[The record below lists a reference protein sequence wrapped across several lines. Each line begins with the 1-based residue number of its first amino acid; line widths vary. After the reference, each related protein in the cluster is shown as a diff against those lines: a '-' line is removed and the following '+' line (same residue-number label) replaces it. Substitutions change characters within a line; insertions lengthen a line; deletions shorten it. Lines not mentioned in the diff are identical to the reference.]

1 MRTTAIFNYKGG
13 VGKTTV
19 TVNLAAELAAMGKRV
34 VVLDADGQGNAGKY
48 LGVTSEVNACCTYD
62 LLSGSGEPYV
72 ENYLY
77 RSSAEGVLCVP
88 AGKGM
93 MHLEMAA
100 SLGMAVYTAG
110 FRDFRDALAEDGE
123 TDVLLI
129 DCPPNVSPA
138 TAASLIAAEEVIVP
152 VLSDAFSTAG
162 IIDVGNQ
169 VAEMRTA
176 NPGLRILGLLLNRK
190 TRYASF
196 RDAEKYFRASRYPV
210 FQTRISESAAIPRS
224 TFQCRPLRLSG
235 PWTKAAK
242 DFEALA
248 KEYLEGG
255 ASA

>member
-19 TVNLAAELAAMGKRV
+19 TVNLAAELAALGKRV
-34 VVLDADGQGNAGKY
+34 VVLDADGQGNAGEY
-48 LGVTSEVNACCTYD
+48 LGVTSKVSDRCAYD
-62 LLSGSGEPYV
+62 LLTGDGDPYP

-77 RSSAEGVLCVP
+77 DSSAEGVLCVP
-88 AGKGM
+88 SGKDM
-93 MHLEMAA
+93 MHLELEA
-100 SLGMAVYTAG
+100 SMGKAVRTAG

-129 DCPPNVSPA
+129 DCPPNFSPA
-138 TAASLIAAEEVIVP
+138 TTAALIAAEEVIVP
-152 VLSDAFSTAG
+152 VLADAFSTAG
-162 IIDVGNQ
+162 IINVGEQ
-169 VAEMRTA
+169 LAAMRTA
-176 NPGLRILGLLLNRK
+176 NPGLRLLGVLLNRK

-196 RDAEKYFRASRYPV
+196 RDAETYFRASRYPM

-224 TFQCRPLRLSG
+224 TFQRRPLRLSG